1 MYLDILC
8 ESVEKHAAFVLK
20 NNGRRKIGREE
31 KEMKIIK
38 LVE

>member
-31 KEMKIIK
+31 KRNEDN
-38 LVE
+38 